1 MLGDVLY
8 FKEVILGAVVICN
21 ILITYAVYVSNKK
34 SATNRV
40 FLLLGFII
48 SFWLLAMHLSV
59 NPAVNLF
66 WTRQSAFW
74 ATLMSFSLFLLAYIL
89 PGERFLLSKKNLF
102 YTVVPTIFIAAT
114 TFTPYVF
121 EKITSSAIGTKV
133 VVGFGIIPFSLLTT
147 FFSISAVYLL
157 LKKLNKSSQVERRQ
171 LGLVLTGFFL
181 MLGLIIFTILI
192 PVIFLRD
199 NFFVQFAPVYVFF
212 FLAATAIAIV
222 KYHLFNIKV
231 IATEALVLILIMV
244 LLIEGALSGSVFTVI
259 FKVSFA
265 ILVGIIGILL
275 VKSGQKEIKQKNE
288 LSKLATSL
296 EKANTLLQEADKQ
309 KTEFLTIASHQLRTP
324 LSILKGYI
332 ELIKDGSYGKIEPA
346 TAKVLDDMDI
356 NNEHLVKL
364 VDKLLDITRIEQGR
378 TKYAFA
384 EVDIR
389 SLINEATNDL
399 KIKARDKKIKI
410 DWIAPKKPKNIFC
423 DQEKIHHVV
432 YNFIDNALKYS
443 DGGVVKVALE
453 EDVDG
458 VAVRVKD
465 RGIGFDKNDE
475 GNFYHKFYRGD
486 NVRTIAVSGTGLG
499 LYVCRKFI
507 EAHNGRVWARSAGLG
522 MGSEFGFWIP
532 AKQKAPSAA

>member
-1 MLGDVLY
+1 MVQTEFGGPVTYIRQKGY
-8 FKEVILGAVVICN
+8 FD
-21 ILITYAVYVSNKK
+21 
-34 SATNRV
+34 
-40 FLLLGFII
+40 
-48 SFWLLAMHLSV
+48 
-59 NPAVNLF
+59 
-66 WTRQSAFW
+66 W
-74 ATLMSFSLFLLAYIL
+74 AD
-89 PGERFLLSKKNLF
+89 
-102 YTVVPTIFIAAT
+102 
-114 TFTPYVF
+114 
-121 EKITSSAIGTKV
+121 
-133 VVGFGIIPFSLLTT
+133 
-147 FFSISAVYLL
+147 L
-157 LKKLNKSSQVERRQ
+157 LKSIRGWLKDEFYNVEETKHKHKPNEQEVEMSGFRKLNE
-171 LGLVLTGFFL
+171 
-181 MLGLIIFTILI
+181 
-192 PVIFLRD
+192 
-199 NFFVQFAPVYVFF
+199 YVKYYFDIKIR
-212 FLAATAIAIV
+212 TENVAIV
-222 KYHLFNIKV
+222 
-231 IATEALVLILIMV
+231 
-244 LLIEGALSGSVFTVI
+244 
-259 FKVSFA
+259 
-265 ILVGIIGILL
+265 
-275 VKSGQKEIKQKNE
+275 
-288 LSKLATSL
+288 
-296 EKANTLLQEADKQ
+296 
-309 KTEFLTIASHQLRTP
+309 
-324 LSILKGYI
+324 

>member
-8 FKEVILGAVVICN
+8 FKEVIVGAVVICN
-21 ILITYAVYVSNKK
+21 ILVTYAVYISNRK

-40 FLLLGFII
+40 FLLLGLVI
-48 SFWLLAMHLSV
+48 SFWLLAMYLSV
-59 NPAVNLF
+59 NPQVTLF

-74 ATLMSFSLFLLAYIL
+74 ATLMSFLLFLLAYIL

-102 YTVVPTIFIAAT
+102 YAVLPTVFIAAL

-121 EKITSSAIGTKV
+121 EQITNTATDTKV
-133 VVGFGIIPFSLLTT
+133 VVGFGVIPFSLLTT
-147 FFSISAVYLL
+147 FFSFYAVYLL
-157 LKKLNKSSQVERRQ
+157 FKKLRKSSNIESRQ

-199 NFFVQFAPVYVFF
+199 SFFVQFAPVYVFL

-231 IATEALVLILIMV
+231 IATEALILTLILV
-244 LLIEGALSGSVFTVI
+244 LLIEGALSGSIFTVI

-275 VKSGQKEIKQKNE
+275 VRSVQKEIKQKNE
-288 LSKLATSL
+288 LSTLATSL

-332 ELIKDGSYGKIEPA
+332 ELIKDGSYGKIEP
-346 TAKVLDDMDI
+346 TTVKVLNDMDI

-384 EVDIR
+384 EVNIG
-389 SLINEATNDL
+389 SLINEAANDL
-399 KIKARDKKIKI
+399 KIKAKDKKIKI
-410 DWIAPKKPKNIFC
+410 DWVSPKKAKNVFC

-443 DGGVVKVALE
+443 DKGVVKVILE
-453 EDVDG
+453 DDSDG

-465 RGIGFDKNDE
+465 QGIGFDKTDE
-475 GNFYHKFYRGD
+475 GNFYHKFFRGD

-532 AKQKAPSAA
+532 LKQKAPTA

>member
-8 FKEVILGAVVICN
+8 FKEVIVGAVVICN

-40 FLLLGFII
+40 FLLLGLVI
-48 SFWLLAMHLSV
+48 SFWLLAMYLSV
-59 NPAVNLF
+59 NPQVNLF

-74 ATLMSFSLFLLAYIL
+74 ATFMSFLLFLLAYVL

-102 YTVVPTIFIAAT
+102 YTVAPTIFITAL

-121 EKITSSAIGTKV
+121 EKITISAAGSKV
-133 VVGFGIIPFSLLTT
+133 AVGFGIIPFSLLTT
-147 FFSISAVYLL
+147 FFSVFAVYLL
-157 LKKLNKSSQVERRQ
+157 LKKLHKSSQVERRQ

-212 FLAATAIAIV
+212 FLAATAIAII

-231 IATEALVLILIMV
+231 IATEVLVLILIMV
-244 LLIEGALSGSVFTVI
+244 LLIEGALSGSIFTVI

-275 VKSGQKEIKQKNE
+275 VRSVQKEIKQKDE
-288 LSKLATSL
+288 LSNLAASL
-296 EKANTLLQEADKQ
+296 EKANTRLQELDKQ

-346 TAKVLDDMDI
+346 TAKVLDDMDL

-364 VDKLLDITRIEQGR
+364 VDTLLDITRIEQGR
-378 TKYAFA
+378 TKYSFA
-384 EVDIR
+384 MNNICA
-389 SLINEATNDL
+389 LIDESVSDL
-399 KIKARDKKIKI
+399 KLKAKEKKMKLV
-410 DWIAPKKPKNIFC
+410 WTCPKKMTDVCC
-423 DQEKIHHVV
+423 DQEKMHHVI

-443 DGGVVKVALE
+443 EKGSVKVTLKE
-453 EDVDG
+453 EGGGIAMKVVDN
-458 VAVRVKD
+458 
-465 RGIGFDKNDE
+465 GIGFNKVDE
-475 GNFYHKFYRGD
+475 NNFFHKFYRGD
-486 NVRTIAVSGTGLG
+486 NVRTIGISGTGLG
-499 LYVCRKFI
+499 LYVCRKFV
-507 EAHNGRVWARSAGLG
+507 EAHSGRVWAHSEGLG
-522 MGSEFGFWIP
+522 KGSEFGFWIP
-532 AKQKAPSAA
+532 VKPPAPAG

>member
-102 YTVVPTIFIAAT
+102 YTVVPTIFITAT

-275 VKSGQKEIKQKNE
+275 VKSVQKEIKQKNE

-399 KIKARDKKIKI
+399 KIKAIT
-410 DWIAPKKPKNIFC
+410 
-423 DQEKIHHVV
+423 
-432 YNFIDNALKYS
+432 S
-443 DGGVVKVALE
+443 
-453 EDVDG
+453 
-458 VAVRVKD
+458 
-465 RGIGFDKNDE
+465 
-475 GNFYHKFYRGD
+475 
-486 NVRTIAVSGTGLG
+486 
-499 LYVCRKFI
+499 
-507 EAHNGRVWARSAGLG
+507 
-522 MGSEFGFWIP
+522 
-532 AKQKAPSAA
+532 